1 MGGEAAN
8 DELERMEMEGL
19 DAWWLAL
26 SKRSCRHPPAGPQH
40 WGENTGVGARLRGST
55 PALPSP
61 RCDLC
66 AADFSSVKRA
76 C

>member
-40 WGENTGVGARLRGST
+40 
-55 PALPSP
+55 
-61 RCDLC
+61 
-66 AADFSSVKRA
+66 
-76 C
+76 